1 MPWSRMDSRL
11 RGNDTSLEFPMN
23 ALSARDQANVSIDQL
38 FESHAPTALKLR
50 QSTATER
57 RRKLKKLLDAVLERQ
72 SAIAEATQRDLGK
85 HPTET
90 NLTEV
95 LPLVGELKHAI
106 AHLKGWMKPQR
117 IRPTLAALGTK
128 SRVIYQPKGRCL
140 IISPWNYP
148 LSLALGPLV
157 SAVAAGNT
165 AILKPSEF
173 TPHTNRLVR
182 EIVAAVFAPD
192 EVAVVEG
199 AAETATA
206 LLALPFDHIFFTGSP
221 GVGKKVMAAAA
232 VHLASVTLELGG
244 KSPVI
249 IDASADLRSAAEH
262 VVWGKTVNAGQTCI
276 APDYVYVHRDVADRF
291 VDLCRSTIARR
302 FGEGDTA
309 IRSSPD
315 FPRMIHRRHAE
326 RVASLIDDAV
336 RSGARVACG
345 GTSDVE
351 SRYIAPTLLRD
362 VPAQAQIRNEEI
374 FGPVLPVLTFDSLDT
389 VIAEINAGP
398 KPLALY
404 TWTRNDGTVE
414 ALRTNTSSGSFC
426 VNLCLQQ
433 FAQHNLPFGGV
444 NTSGIGNAHGFFG
457 FKAFS
462 HERAV
467 MSAGPL
473 SALELL
479 FPPYT
484 NKKRRLSEMLI
495 KYMT

>member
-1 MPWSRMDSRL
+1 MD
-11 RGNDTSLEFPMN
+11 D
-23 ALSARDQANVSIDQL
+23 SIERL
-38 FESHAPTALKLR
+38 FESHAATALRLR
-50 QSTATER
+50 QSSAAQR
-57 RRKLKKLLDAVLERQ
+57 RRKLTKLLDAILERKEALQ
-72 SAIAEATQRDLGK
+72 QAIHRDLGK

-95 LPLVGELKHAI
+95 LPLVGELKHTI
-106 AHLKGWMKPQR
+106 AKLKRWMKPHR
-117 IRPTLAALGTK
+117 ISPTMATLGTR
-128 SRVIYQPKGRCL
+128 SRVMYQPKGRCL
-140 IISPWNYP
+140 LISPWNYP

-173 TPHTNRLVR
+173 TPHTNSV
-182 EIVAAVFAPD
+182 IKDIISAAFPVD

-199 AAETATA
+199 AADTATA
-206 LLALPFDHIFFTGSP
+206 LLSLPFDHIFFTGSP
-221 GVGKKVMAAAA
+221 AVGKIVMAAAA
-232 VHLASVTLELGG
+232 HNLTSVTLELGG

-249 IDASADLRSAAEH
+249 VDENADLRNAAEH
-262 VVWGKTVNAGQTCI
+262 IIWGKMINAGQTCI
-276 APDYVYVHRDVADRF
+276 APDYVYVHRSVADRF
-291 VDLCRSTIARR
+291 VDLCRSTIAQR
-302 FGEGDTA
+302 FGRSDAA
-309 IRSSPD
+309 IESSTD
-315 FPRMIHRRHAE
+315 FPRMIHPRHAE
-326 RVASLIDDAV
+326 RVARLINEAV
-336 RSGARVACG
+336 QSGGQIAFG
-345 GTSDVE
+345 GSSEPE
-351 SRYIAPTLLRD
+351 SRYVSPTLLRD
-362 VPAQAQIRNEEI
+362 VPSNARIRQEEI
-374 FGPVLPVLTFDSLDT
+374 FGPVLPILTFDSLET
-389 VIAEINAGP
+389 VIAEINAAP

-404 TWTRNDGTVE
+404 VWTQSERTVA
-414 ALRTNTSSGSFC
+414 ALQTNTSSGSLC

-479 FPPYT
+479 FPPYDAR
-484 NKKRRLSEMLI
+484 KRRLSELLM

>member
-1 MPWSRMDSRL
+1 MSAMPDRDL
-11 RGNDTSLEFPMN
+11 TS
-23 ALSARDQANVSIDQL
+23 VSVDRL
-38 FESHAPTALKLR
+38 FESHAATALRLR
-50 QSTATER
+50 QSTAAER
-57 RRKLKKLLDAVLERQ
+57 RLKLTKLLDAILARKD
-72 SAIAEATQRDLGK
+72 AIAEATQRDLGK

-95 LPLVGELKHAI
+95 LPLVGELKHSI
-106 AHLKGWMKPQR
+106 SNLKRWMKPHR
-117 IRPTLAALGTK
+117 IRPTMAALGTT
-128 SRVIYQPKGRCL
+128 SRVVYQPKGRCL

-173 TPHTNRLVR
+173 TPHTNRVVQD
-182 EIVAAVFAPD
+182 IVSAVFAVD

-206 LLALPFDHIFFTGSP
+206 LLSLPFDHIFFTGSP

-232 VHLASVTLELGG
+232 THLASVTLELGG
-244 KSPVI
+244 KSPVV
-249 IDASADLRSAAEH
+249 IDATANLHNAAEH
-262 VVWGKTVNAGQTCI
+262 VMWGKLVNAGQTCI

-291 VDLCRSTIARR
+291 VELCRSTIAGRY
-302 FGEGDTA
+302 GATDAA
-309 IRSSPD
+309 IKSSAD

-326 RVASLIDDAV
+326 RVGRLIDDAV
-336 RSGARVACG
+336 KSGGKVAYG
-345 GTSDVE
+345 GTYDVD
-351 SRYIAPTLLRD
+351 SRYVAPTLLRD
-362 VPAQAQIRNEEI
+362 VPPSASIRGEEI
-374 FGPVLPVLTFDSLDT
+374 FGPVLPILTFDSLDA
-389 VIAEINAGP
+389 VIAEINAGT

-404 TWTRNDGTVE
+404 AWTKNDRTVE
-414 ALRTNTSSGSFC
+414 ALRTNTSSGSLC

-444 NTSGIGNAHGFFG
+444 NNSGIGNAHGFFG

-473 SALELL
+473 SALEML
-479 FPPYT
+479 FPPY
-484 NKKRRLSEMLI
+484 NERKRRLSEMLI
-495 KYMT
+495 KYVT

>member
-1 MPWSRMDSRL
+1 
-11 RGNDTSLEFPMN
+11 MN
-23 ALSARDQANVSIDQL
+23 ATPERDGADASINRL
-38 FESHAPTALKLR
+38 FESHAATALRLR
-50 QSTATER
+50 QSTAAER
-57 RRKLKKLLDAVLERQ
+57 RSKLAKLLDAILERKD
-72 SAIAEATQRDLGK
+72 ALLEAAHRDLSK

-106 AHLKGWMKPQR
+106 ANLKRWMKPQR
-117 IRPTLAALGTK
+117 ISPTLATLGTT

-140 IISPWNYP
+140 LISPWNYP
-148 LSLALGPLV
+148 LSLSLGPLV

-173 TPHTNRLVR
+173 TPHTNRV
-182 EIVAAVFAPD
+182 IKDIISAVFAVD

-206 LLALPFDHIFFTGSP
+206 LLSLPFDHIFFTGSP
-221 GVGKKVMAAAA
+221 AVGKIVMAAAA
-232 VHLASVTLELGG
+232 RNLTSVTLELGG

-249 IDASADLRSAAEH
+249 VDASADLRSAAEH
-262 VVWGKTVNAGQTCI
+262 VMWGKMVNAGQTCI
-276 APDYVYVHRDVADRF
+276 APDYAYVHRDVADRF
-291 VDLCRSTIARR
+291 VYLCRSTIAQRY
-302 FGEGDTA
+302 GETDAA
-309 IRSSPD
+309 IKSSPD

-326 RVASLIDDAV
+326 RVARLIDEAV
-336 RSGARVACG
+336 QSGSQIACG
-345 GTSDVE
+345 GTSDVD
-351 SRYIAPTLLRD
+351 SRYVAPTLLRN
-362 VPAQAQIRNEEI
+362 VPPGAQIRSEEI
-374 FGPVLPVLTFDSLDT
+374 FGPVLPILTFDSLDT
-389 VIAEINAGP
+389 VITEINAAP

-404 TWTRNDGTVE
+404 VWSKSERTVQ
-414 ALRTNTSSGSFC
+414 ALKTNTSSGSLC

-479 FPPYT
+479 FPPYDAR
-484 NKKRRLSEMLI
+484 KRRLSEVLI
-495 KYMT
+495 RYVT

>member
-1 MPWSRMDSRL
+1 
-11 RGNDTSLEFPMN
+11 MN
-23 ALSARDQANVSIDQL
+23 ATPERESADASVTRL
-38 FESHAPTALKLR
+38 FESHGATALRLR
-50 QSTATER
+50 QSTAAER
-57 RRKLKKLLDAVLERQ
+57 RLKLTKLLAAILDRKDALLE
-72 SAIAEATQRDLGK
+72 AAHRDLSK

-106 AHLKGWMKPQR
+106 ARLKRWMKPHR
-117 IRPTLAALGTK
+117 ISPTMATLGTS
-128 SRVIYQPKGRCL
+128 SRVMYQPKGRCL
-140 IISPWNYP
+140 LISPWNYP

-173 TPHTNRLVR
+173 TPHTNGVIKD
-182 EIVAAVFAPD
+182 IVGAVFPAD

-206 LLALPFDHIFFTGSP
+206 LLSLPFDHIFFTGSP
-221 GVGKKVMAAAA
+221 AVGKIVMAAAA
-232 VHLASVTLELGG
+232 RHLASVTLELGG

-249 IDASADLRSAAEH
+249 VDASADLRGAAEH
-262 VVWGKTVNAGQTCI
+262 IIWGKMVNAGQTCI

-291 VDLCRSTIARR
+291 VELCRSTIAQRY
-302 FGEGDTA
+302 GDTDAA
-309 IRSSPD
+309 IEASPD

-326 RVASLIDDAV
+326 RVARLIDEAVQSGSQLAFGGASDA
-336 RSGARVACG
+336 
-345 GTSDVE
+345 D
-351 SRYIAPTLLRD
+351 SRYVAPTLLRN
-362 VPAQAQIRNEEI
+362 VPATAQIRKEEI
-374 FGPVLPVLTFDSLDT
+374 FGPALPILTFDSLDT
-389 VIAEINAGP
+389 VIAEINAGT

-404 TWTRNDGTVE
+404 VWSKSERTVQ
-414 ALRTNTSSGSFC
+414 AIATNTSSGSLC

-479 FPPYT
+479 FPPYDAR
-484 NKKRRLSEMLI
+484 KRRLSELLI
-495 KYMT
+495 KYVT

>member
-1 MPWSRMDSRL
+1 
-11 RGNDTSLEFPMN
+11 MN
-23 ALSARDQANVSIDQL
+23 AMTDRTPADISVDRL
-38 FESHAPTALKLR
+38 FESHAATALRLR
-50 QSTATER
+50 QSTAAER
-57 RRKLKKLLDAVLERQ
+57 RLKLAKLLDAILERKD
-72 SAIAEATQRDLGK
+72 AIAEATQQDLGK

-95 LPLVGELKHAI
+95 LPLVGELKHSI
-106 AHLKGWMKPQR
+106 SSLKRWMKPHR
-117 IRPTLAALGTK
+117 VRPTMAALGTT
-128 SRVIYQPKGRCL
+128 SRVVYQPKGRCL

-173 TPHTNRLVR
+173 TPHTNRVVKD
-182 EIVAAVFAPD
+182 IVSAVFAVD

-199 AAETATA
+199 AAEAATA
-206 LLALPFDHIFFTGSP
+206 LLSLPFDHIFFTGSP

-232 VHLASVTLELGG
+232 THLASVTLELGG
-244 KSPVI
+244 KSPVV
-249 IDASADLRSAAEH
+249 IDATADLRNAAEH
-262 VVWGKTVNAGQTCI
+262 VMWGKLVNAGQTCI

-291 VDLCRSTIARR
+291 VELCRSTVAGRY
-302 FGEGDTA
+302 GATDAA
-309 IRSSPD
+309 IKSSPD
-315 FPRMIHRRHAE
+315 FPRMIHRRHTE
-326 RVASLIDDAV
+326 RVGRLIDEAV
-336 RSGARVACG
+336 RSGGQIAYG
-345 GTSDVE
+345 GTYDVD
-351 SRYIAPTLLRD
+351 SRYVAPTLLRD
-362 VPAQAQIRNEEI
+362 VPSSASIRMEEI
-374 FGPVLPVLTFDSLDT
+374 FGPVLPILTFDSLDA
-389 VIAEINAGP
+389 VIAEINAGT

-404 TWTRNDGTVE
+404 AWTKNHRTVE
-414 ALRTNTSSGSFC
+414 ALRTNTSSGSLC

-473 SALELL
+473 SALEML
-479 FPPYT
+479 FPPY
-484 NKKRRLSEMLI
+484 NERKRRLSEMLI
-495 KYMT
+495 KYVT